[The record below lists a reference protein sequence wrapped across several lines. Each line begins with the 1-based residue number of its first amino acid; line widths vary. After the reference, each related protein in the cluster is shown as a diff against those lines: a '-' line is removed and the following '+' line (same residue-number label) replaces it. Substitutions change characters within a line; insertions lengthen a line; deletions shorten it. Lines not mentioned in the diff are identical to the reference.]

1 VPLADAASQA
11 AVLRRAALQGPAGRL
26 VGTSGDEDSR
36 ADRWADT
43 LAGYQRADLL
53 GAVAAYLRRRG
64 HWEDTARDLAIHR
77 NSLRH
82 RIAVAQRL
90 LGVSLDDP
98 DTAAHLWLALRR
110 RGL

>member
-1 VPLADAASQA
+1 VVAEQTHLIDPARRHGAGADA
-11 AVLRRAALQGPAGRL
+11 
-26 VGTSGDEDSR
+26 
-36 ADRWADT
+36 

-64 HWEDTARDLAIHR
+64 RWEDTARDLAIHR

-110 RGL
+110 RGH